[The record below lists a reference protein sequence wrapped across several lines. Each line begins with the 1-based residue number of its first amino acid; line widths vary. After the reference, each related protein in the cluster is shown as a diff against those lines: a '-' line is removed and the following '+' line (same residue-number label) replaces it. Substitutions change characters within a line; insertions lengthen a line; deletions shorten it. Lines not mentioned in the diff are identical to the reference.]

1 MLQFVTNVTN
11 QKYMY
16 ICYMFTQC
24 PLFKGL
30 SADETEQLLDDK
42 YYLATYKT
50 GELIAMQSSRYDRLL
65 IVSEGLVRGE
75 MTDSLGRSTLIEE
88 IQSPRAIAP
97 AFLYASENL
106 LPVSIIASVPTIIC
120 YIRKE
125 DFTLMMQKD
134 TRLLTNYLQTMA
146 DRSRFLSEKLRM
158 QRFGS
163 IKSKLAR
170 YLLEMSSRQKSS
182 DFIIP
187 HTQQE
192 LADIFGVTRPALARV
207 IGQMEQEFI
216 IKSKG
221 KSFQIIERKKLLEY
235 LE

>member
-1 MLQFVTNVTN
+1 
-11 QKYMY
+11 
-16 ICYMFTQC
+16 MFTQC

-30 SADETEQLLDDK
+30 TAEETEQLLDDK
-42 YYLATYKT
+42 YYLITYKT
-50 GELIAMQSSRYDRLL
+50 GELIAMQSSKYDRLL
-65 IVSEGLVRGE
+65 IVSEGLVKGE

-97 AFLYASENL
+97 AFLYASENR
-106 LPVSIIASVPTIIC
+106 LPVSIIASMPTTIC
-120 YIRKE
+120 SIRRE
-125 DFTLMMQKD
+125 DFTMMMQKE
-134 TRLLTNYLQTMA
+134 TRLLTNYLQSMA

-170 YLLEMSSRQKSS
+170 YLLEMSSRQKSEN
-182 DFIIP
+182 FVIP

-221 KSFQIIERKKLLEY
+221 KSFQIIERNKLLKY

>member
-1 MLQFVTNVTN
+1 
-11 QKYMY
+11 
-16 ICYMFTQC
+16 MFTQC

-30 SADETEQLLDDK
+30 TAEETEQLLDGK
-42 YYLATYKT
+42 YELKSYRT
-50 GELIAMQSSRYDRLL
+50 GELVAMQSSRYDSLL

-97 AFLYASENL
+97 AFLYASENR
-106 LPVSIIASVPTIIC
+106 LPVSIIASMPTTIC
-120 YIRKE
+120 SIRKDE
-125 DFTLMMQKD
+125 FTMMMQKE
-134 TRLLTNYLQTMA
+134 TKLLTNYLQSMA

-158 QRFGS
+158 HRFGS

-170 YLLEMSSRQKSS
+170 YLLEMSSRQKSEL
-182 DFIIP
+182 FIIP

-207 IGQMEQEFI
+207 IAQMEKEGGI
-216 IKSKG
+216 ITKG
-221 KSFQIIERKKLLEY
+221 KSFQIMEKQLITKY